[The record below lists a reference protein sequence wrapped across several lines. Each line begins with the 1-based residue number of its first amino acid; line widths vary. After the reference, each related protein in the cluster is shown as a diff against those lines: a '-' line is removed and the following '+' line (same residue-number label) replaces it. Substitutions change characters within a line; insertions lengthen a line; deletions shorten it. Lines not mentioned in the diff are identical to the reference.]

1 MLNREFEALY
11 TGLRARALQFL
22 SREFRANSMSP
33 TVLLHEAYLVLAR
46 SRGMEI
52 QDGRHMMSIAA
63 RVMRNLLVDR
73 ARARRAL
80 SNGGALRQVDLNEAL
95 IRTDEDADVILAVAE
110 AMRRLAQ
117 KSPSLARLVELRYF
131 CGFTETETGAI
142 VGLSERSVKRQ
153 WRIAKARLYEI
164 FMEQPMQREPAA
176 A

>member
-1 MLNREFEALY
+1 
-11 TGLRARALQFL
+11 
-22 SREFRANSMSP
+22 
-33 TVLLHEAYLVLAR
+33 
-46 SRGMEI
+46 
-52 QDGRHMMSIAA
+52 
-63 RVMRNLLVDR
+63 
-73 ARARRAL
+73 
-80 SNGGALRQVDLNEAL
+80 VDLNEAL

-164 FMEQPMQREPAA
+164 FMEQPMKREPAA